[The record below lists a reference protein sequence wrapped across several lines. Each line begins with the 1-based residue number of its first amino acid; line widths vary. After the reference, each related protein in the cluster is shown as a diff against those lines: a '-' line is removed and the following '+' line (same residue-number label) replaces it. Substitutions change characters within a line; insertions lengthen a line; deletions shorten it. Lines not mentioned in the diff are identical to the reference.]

1 MNIQDLG
8 ALGEIVGA
16 VAIVVTLAYLAVQIR
31 YAKAAVTDQ
40 SRQSRAAALR
50 EINGRLV
57 DNDGLRQ
64 TFDKVASP
72 EWRNMLQELASTWQV
87 SFDEASQIFW
97 SQNDYVWTTH
107 WAQFYSQKTKDDE
120 RELRNIIST
129 WYSAPPMKTMIE
141 HQTIRGFYEPEFIR
155 WIDSVL
161 QETQANSKPEGQ
173 P

>member
-16 VAIVVTLAYLAVQIR
+16 VAIVVTLAYLAIQIR
-31 YAKAAVTDQ
+31 YAKVAVTDQ

-50 EINGRLV
+50 EINGRFV
-57 DNDGLRQ
+57 NNNELRQ
-64 TFDKVASP
+64 TFDRVAGP
-72 EWRNMLQELASTWQV
+72 EWRRMLEDLASTWQV
-87 SFDEASQIFW
+87 GFDEASLIFW
-97 SQNDYVWTTH
+97 GQNDYVWTH

-141 HQTIRGFYEPEFIR
+141 HETVRGFYEPEFIQ

-161 QETQANSKPEGQ
+161 GEVKTAPTPQTKR
-173 P
+173 